1 MSTPHQVLRT
11 KKLSDKGSIGGSA
24 KHLFREI
31 ETPNATSEL
40 TPNNVILLGPSNS
53 DGILK
58 AIGEILE
65 TPGLKYATTGKS
77 GFGNIKKDVKPVLAI
92 EYLFGYSHEA
102 VIDHK
107 QYFKDCLKWAQKKHG
122 KENVVS
128 AVIHYDERTPHMTV
142 YVVPI
147 HEKGGKPRQ
156 YNVSDG
162 RNPDG
167 TTRRKT
173 ITKMVGTERW
183 LSAKTY
189 VGSKKLLSDMQ
200 TEFHEQVSSNYGL
213 ARGIKGS
220 RAVHQTVKAWYGK
233 IPELPPKI
241 ATATREQLLDFGRA
255 AFIAAT
261 RQKEALLAE
270 QAKIEALRKESDRAL
285 DALRAQ
291 VQTATGAHRE
301 QLQAAERTI
310 AVQSERIR
318 SLGADLRSQAREFR
332 RWIGDLLGRVWAALS
347 EPDGAAGARRLLEAG
362 ATQLLAAGG
371 DDAVRELLPEPPEL
385 RVELRELADGGW
397 RASVV
402 DRDDRETWSELHES
416 QDDARTAA
424 EAWIQ
429 DQQTAA
435 PGM

>member
-31 ETPNATSEL
+31 ETPNATPSL
-40 TPNNVILLGPSNS
+40 TPDNVILLGPSNS
-53 DGILK
+53 DGIVK
-58 AIGEILE
+58 AIGKILE
-65 TPGLKYATTGKS
+65 TVDKYATTGKS
-77 GFGNIKKDVKPVLAI
+77 GFGKIKKDVKPVLAI

-128 AVIHYDERTPHMTV
+128 AVIHYDEYTPHMTV

-156 YNVSDG
+156 FNVADG

-167 TTRRKT
+167 THRRKT
-173 ITKMVGTERW
+173 ITKIVGAERW
-183 LSAKTY
+183 LSAKAY
-189 VGSKKLLSDMQ
+189 VGSKQQLSDMQ

-220 RAVHQTVKAWYGK
+220 RAVHQTVKSWYGQ
-233 IPELPPKI
+233 IPDLPPKI
-241 ATATREQLLDFGRA
+241 AAATREQLLDFGRA
-255 AFIAAT
+255 AFIAAMK
-261 RQKEALLAE
+261 QKEALLAE
-270 QAKIEALRKESDRAL
+270 QAKMEAQRKESERAL

-291 VQTATGAHRE
+291 AQAATGSQRE

-310 AVQSERIR
+310 AKQAEQIR
-318 SLGADLRSQAREFR
+318 DLGAELREQARTFR

-371 DDAVRELLPEPPEL
+371 AAAVRELLPEPPEL
-385 RVELRELADGGW
+385 RIELRQLADGGW
-397 RASVV
+397 RASVL
-402 DRDDRETWSELHES
+402 DRDDRETWSELHDDE
-416 QDDARTAA
+416 QDARDAA
-424 EAWIQ
+424 DAWIQ
-429 DQQTAA
+429 QPAA
-435 PGM
+435 PGW